1 MPKLYGNF
9 ETLERASLKRIGF
22 CYLCREHKLNLM
34 AKSIPPQPYPRI
46 PDEED
51 KFHGFLDEPALAEH
65 SGRIDEQQVKAI
77 ITQAI
82 RQANAKSGRQILNV
96 PPDAAEEEVKK
107 IYEREGKKLFDYF
120 LKYYGDPAST
130 AFECEGLHYSDVAR
144 EQFRNRTL
152 QKQRMNSGWR
162 YQFIAK
168 DCAITSGRFVSVSD
182 IGASEADFNAVAKF
196 KDNNLPP
203 LNIYVSV
210 KNRSNTMGGQDW
222 PKAISAL
229 EQMAAHDKNR
239 YGPFICVFGIV
250 MERGTRTIRKENKT
264 GRAYSVN
271 TEIWFSD
278 FFWPFFSNYT
288 YSEMMQLVLDVLKEQ
303 KKEQRITPELF
314 IPKELIESFGIS
326 CQKFELLDD
335 EGYFNDPDRLLDLF
349 CNKK

>member
-1 MPKLYGNF
+1 MP
-9 ETLERASLKRIGF
+9 
-22 CYLCREHKLNLM
+22 
-34 AKSIPPQPYPRI
+34 
-46 PDEED
+46 
-51 KFHGFLDEPALAEH
+51 
-65 SGRIDEQQVKAI
+65 
-77 ITQAI
+77 
-82 RQANAKSGRQILNV
+82 
-96 PPDAAEEEVKK
+96 EEEAVK

-130 AFECEGLHYSDVAR
+130 AFESEGMHYSDVAR

-168 DCAITSGRFVSVSD
+168 DCAITSGRFVTVSD
-182 IGASEADFNAVAKF
+182 IGASEADFNAVVKF
-196 KDNNLPP
+196 KDGNSPP

-222 PKAISAL
+222 PKAISAM
-229 EQMAAHDKNR
+229 EQMAMHDKNR
-239 YGPFICVFGIV
+239 VGPYICVFGIV
-250 MERGTRTIRKENKT
+250 MERGLRTIRKENKT

-288 YSEMMQLVLDVLKEQ
+288 YSEMMQLVLDVLKEE
-303 KKEQRITPELF
+303 KTERRKTAELF
-314 IPKELIESFGIS
+314 IPNELIESFGI
-326 CQKFELLDD
+326 CCRKFELLDE